1 MRNWKRKS
9 VARNPFRRFE
19 VTDYQKEALKFL
31 KPPEDITVSEW
42 ADKYRLHELE
52 TI

>member
-1 MRNWKRKS
+1 MRNWKRKI

-42 ADKYRLHELE
+42 ADK
-52 TI
+52 